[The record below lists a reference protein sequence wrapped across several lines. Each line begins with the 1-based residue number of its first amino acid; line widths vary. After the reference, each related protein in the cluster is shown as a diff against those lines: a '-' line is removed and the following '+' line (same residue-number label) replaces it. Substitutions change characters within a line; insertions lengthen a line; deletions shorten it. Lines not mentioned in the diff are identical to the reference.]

1 MVKYRFQQKKHTLIK
16 TILPLEDTGKNSF
29 YHWVEYNR
37 QLTHIEIT
45 LTENIP
51 LLVEY
56 FYHFQPQF
64 SLLQHQICPLSPE
77 SVFHFFLLL
86 FLQKEHTEHSTFR
99 VFLQT

>member
-1 MVKYRFQQKKHTLIK
+1 M
-16 TILPLEDTGKNSF
+16 KNLF
-29 YHWVEYNR
+29 YHWVEYN
-37 QLTHIEIT
+37 QLTYRKII

-64 SLLQHQICPLSPE
+64 SLLQRQICPLSPE

-86 FLQKEHTEHSTFR
+86 FLQKEHTKHSTFI
-99 VFLQT
+99 VFPQT